1 MLERVAVLAL
11 CVACQAPRGGAAES
25 TPELQVHEVGQGRR
39 VLVLLHG
46 YGAAGDDLV
55 PLGRRIARETGF
67 KVILPEAPIDLG
79 GGRAW
84 FHPRGN
90 ADVPAEVRRA
100 RGQLA
105 SVLAQVR
112 REAEV
117 VVVGGFSQGAIMS
130 ADLVLETDEID
141 ALVLFS
147 GSALPFWE
155 SARRP
160 DLPVLITHGFAD
172 QILPIEDGRALEHA
186 MRETGAQVRM
196 VTFEGGHAIPEVAI
210 RAAIE
215 HLSAVRAR

>member
-1 MLERVAVLAL
+1 MTRMLAL
-11 CVACQAPRGGAAES
+11 LLVVGCQAPRGGSTES
-25 TPELQVHEVGQGRR
+25 TPELSVHEVGEGRR

-55 PLGRRIARETGF
+55 PLGRRIARDTGF

-100 RGQLA
+100 RSQLA
-105 SVLAQVR
+105 SLLARVHRDADVLA
-112 REAEV
+112 
-117 VVVGGFSQGAIMS
+117 VGGFSQGAIMS
-130 ADLVLETDEID
+130 ADLALETDVID
-141 ALVLFS
+141 GLVLFS
-147 GSALPFWE
+147 GAALPFWS
-155 SARRP
+155 SARRE

-172 QILPIEDGRALEHA
+172 QVLPIEDGRALEQA
-186 MRETGAQVRM
+186 MEATGARVRM
-196 VTFEGGHAIPEVAI
+196 VTFEGGHTIPEVAI

-215 HLSAVRAR
+215 HLSGVTAR